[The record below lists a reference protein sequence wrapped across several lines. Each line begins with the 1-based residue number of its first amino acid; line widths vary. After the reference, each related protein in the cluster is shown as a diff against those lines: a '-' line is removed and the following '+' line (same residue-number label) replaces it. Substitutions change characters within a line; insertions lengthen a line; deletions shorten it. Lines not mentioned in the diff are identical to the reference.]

1 LLADEVV
8 QVAPQQVRG
17 GPLTPHQL
25 QPSLII
31 NLPCLSHTNE
41 TGAMTVLA
49 MTVGAMTVVAM
60 TVAASRRHVQEVCDM
75 LHMSEDTIGR

>member
-1 LLADEVV
+1 M
-8 QVAPQQVRG
+8 
-17 GPLTPHQL
+17 T
-25 QPSLII
+25 
-31 NLPCLSHTNE
+31 